1 MGDVRKVF
9 GYDSKAQNARVDAAK
24 LARDQAYVDAR
35 KIEQARNMMLN
46 QIPGIQQQAHGIFAQ
61 AAGMREQAGLIRGAG
76 DQAAAIGRQN
86 ASNILAETGEWA
98 RRRGGEQKAEQS
110 MNRALAA
117 ASGIKLDTGGSSD
130 IFRQAVK
137 TEHGKELA
145 WGRKAGAN
153 QADIAR
159 RQGEQAATEARAMG
173 EGVLAS
179 AEGIMAQIPGVK
191 STALR
196 YGAEAGALRTSA
208 DVAVAEARA
217 ARSSAKS
224 GAYMNIVSTALSV
237 AGLGVAMGG
246 ASAGLKA
253 LGYTTAALAGASAI
267 GGILASRSSN
277 QRPGQLYSPVEL
289 PNTKVGKIPGV
300 NAGAGVDLSKVQ
312 ATAPQA
318 TFKLPAAQKATA
330 ATKKQYLAQVKGKK
344 TELNMFGGSSN
355 PLAAVG

>member
-35 KIEQARNMMLN
+35 KIEQARNMMLS
-46 QIPGIQQQAHGIFAQ
+46 QIPSIQRQAGLLQSQASGIFA
-61 AAGMREQAGLIRGAG
+61 AA

-86 ASNILAETGEWA
+86 AANILAETGEWA

-191 STALR
+191 SQALR
-196 YGAEAGALRTSA
+196 FGAEAGALRTSA

-237 AGLGVAMGG
+237 AGLGVAGG
-246 ASAGLKA
+246 WIGAGVSGTGKA
-253 LGYTTAALAGASAI
+253 LALGTAAVAGASAI
-267 GGILASRSSN
+267 GGILASRGSN
-277 QRPGQLYSPVEL
+277 KSPGQLYSPVEL

-312 ATAPQA
+312 ATAPQT
-318 TFKLPAAQKATA
+318 TFKLPQAQKASAT
-330 ATKKQYLAQVKGKK
+330 TKKQYLAQVKGKK
-344 TELNMFGGSSN
+344 TELNMFGGSAN